1 MPDRYKGCRMRLLK
15 GSGAVVLSLF
25 FALVYLLPVN
35 SRLFWQPDET
45 RYAEI
50 SREMLQ
56 RGDWI
61 VPHLLGIRYF
71 EKPIAGYWFNNISQ
85 WIFGDTNFAVRFGSI
100 FSTALSAIL
109 IYWLATLLWRN
120 RATSL
125 LATLIYLSML
135 LVFGIGTYAVL
146 DPMISLWLTA
156 SMVCFYLTLRAETST
171 QKAGAYLLLGLACGM
186 GFMTKGFLALAIPV
200 ISVLPIVIQQK
211 RVKELLIFGPIAIV
225 SAVLLS
231 LPWALAIAQREPD
244 FWHYF
249 FWIEHIQR
257 FAEKD
262 AQHKAPFWYY
272 LPILCLG
279 VLPWLGL
286 LPGALLKGWR
296 ERVARPELFF
306 LLSWVLMPLLFF
318 SVAKGKLPT
327 YILPCMAPLSL
338 LMAAYATDCAN
349 NLRMRALKINGVIN
363 FLFGLAC
370 ALAVLVIDV
379 GLVSGLVAYG
389 PQEHQKVVLATVAFA
404 GWGLVGLITW
414 RNDARHWRWAAVCP
428 LLFVLLVGYL
438 IPQQVIDSKQPQNF
452 IKHNFSELNSS
463 RYVLADSVGVA
474 AGLAWQL
481 KRSDILMLS
490 DKGELTYGLNY
501 ADSKNQFVSGE
512 DFSQW
517 LARARQQGDVSL
529 VMQLSRDE
537 AIPANLPAA
546 DKVNLMNRLA
556 LLWYKKAP

>member
-1 MPDRYKGCRMRLLK
+1 MRLLK
-15 GSGAVVLSLF
+15 GSGAVLLSLF
-25 FALVYLLPVN
+25 FVLVYLLPVN
-35 SRLFWQPDET
+35 SRLLWQPDET

-109 IYWLATLLWRN
+109 VYLLATLLWRN
-120 RATSL
+120 RSTSV

-135 LVFGIGTYAVL
+135 LVFSIGTYAVL

-156 SMVCFYLTLRAETST
+156 SMVCFYLTLRAETSA
-171 QKAGAYLLLGLACGM
+171 QKVGAYLLLGLACGM

-225 SAVLLS
+225 SAVILS

-249 FWIEHIQR
+249 FWVEHIQR

-262 AQHKAPFWYY
+262 AQHKAPIWYY
-272 LPILCLG
+272 LPILFLG
-279 VLPWLGL
+279 VLPWVGL

-306 LLSWVLMPLLFF
+306 LLSWVVMPFLFF

-338 LMAAYATDCAN
+338 LMAAYATDCASN
-349 NLRMRALKINGVIN
+349 VRMRALKINGVIN
-363 FLFGLAC
+363 SAFGLIC
-370 ALAVLVIDV
+370 AAAVLIIGM

-389 PQEHQKVVLATVAFA
+389 PQEHLKVILAIIAFV
-404 GWGLVGLITW
+404 GWGGVGLAYW
-414 RNDARHWRWAAVCP
+414 RNNARHWRWAAACP
-428 LLFVLLVGYL
+428 LLFILLVGYL

-452 IKHNFSELNSS
+452 IQNNFSELNSS
-463 RYVLADSVGVA
+463 RYVLTDSVGVA
-474 AGLAWQL
+474 AGLAWEL

-490 DKGELTYGLNY
+490 EKGELTYGLNY
-501 ADSKNQFVSGE
+501 ADSKNQFVSGA

-517 LARARQQGDVSL
+517 LANARQQGDVSL
-529 VMQLSRDE
+529 VVQLSQDE
-537 AIPANLPAA
+537 AIPAYLPAA

-556 LLWYKKAP
+556 LLWYKKTQ

>member
-1 MPDRYKGCRMRLLK
+1 MKLLK
-15 GSGAVVLSLF
+15 GSGAALLALF
-25 FALVYLLPVN
+25 FALVYLLPIN
-35 SRLFWQPDET
+35 SRLLWQPDET

-56 RGDWI
+56 RGDWV

-100 FSTALSAIL
+100 FSTALSAVL
-109 IYWLATLLWRN
+109 VYWLATLLWRN
-120 RATSL
+120 RSTSF
-125 LATLIYLSML
+125 LAALIYLSML
-135 LVFGIGTYAVL
+135 LVFSIGSYAVL

-156 SMVCFYLTLRAETST
+156 SMVCFYLTLRAETT
-171 QKAGAYLLLGLACGM
+171 KQKIAAYLLLGLACGM
-186 GFMTKGFLALAIPV
+186 GFMTKGFLALAVPV

-211 RVKELLIFGPIAIV
+211 RVKDLIVFGPIAIV
-225 SAVLLS
+225 GAVILS

-249 FWIEHIQR
+249 FWVEHIQR

-262 AQHKAPFWYY
+262 AQHKAPIWYY

-306 LLSWVLMPLLFF
+306 LLSWVLMPLIFF

-349 NLRMRALKINGVIN
+349 KMHMRALKVNGAINLI
-363 FLFGLAC
+363 FGFIC
-370 ALAVLVIDV
+370 ALAILVIGMGWV
-379 GLVSGLVAYG
+379 GHLVAYG
-389 PQEHQKVVLATVAFA
+389 PQEHQKVILAVIAFA
-404 GWGLVGLITW
+404 GWGIVGFATM
-414 RNDARHWRWAAVCP
+414 RNNARHWRWAAACP
-428 LLFVLLVGYL
+428 LLFILLVGYL

-452 IKHNFSELNSS
+452 IQNNFNELSSS
-463 RYVLADSVGVA
+463 R
-474 AGLAWQL
+474 
-481 KRSDILMLS
+481 
-490 DKGELTYGLNY
+490 
-501 ADSKNQFVSGE
+501 
-512 DFSQW
+512 
-517 LARARQQGDVSL
+517 
-529 VMQLSRDE
+529 
-537 AIPANLPAA
+537 
-546 DKVNLMNRLA
+546 
-556 LLWYKKAP
+556 

>member
-1 MPDRYKGCRMRLLK
+1 MRLLK

-327 YILPCMAPLSL
+327 YILPCMAPLSM

-363 FLFGLAC
+363 FLFGLVC

-490 DKGELTYGLNY
+490 EKGELTYGLNY

-537 AIPANLPAA
+537 AIPAYLPAA

>member
-1 MPDRYKGCRMRLLK
+1 MRLLK

>member
-1 MPDRYKGCRMRLLK
+1 MRLLK

-349 NLRMRALKINGVIN
+349 NLRMRALKVNGVIN

-490 DKGELTYGLNY
+490 EKGELTYGLNY

-537 AIPANLPAA
+537 AIPAYLPAA

>member
-1 MPDRYKGCRMRLLK
+1 MSVLK
-15 GSGAVVLSLF
+15 RSGVVLLSLF
-25 FALVYLLPVN
+25 FVLVYLLPVN

-109 IYWLATLLWRN
+109 VYWLANLLWRN
-120 RATSL
+120 RSTSV

-135 LVFGIGTYAVL
+135 LVFSIGTYAVL

-156 SMVCFYLTLRAETST
+156 SMVCFYLTLRAKTSA
-171 QKAGAYLLLGLACGM
+171 QKVGAYLLLGLACAM
-186 GFMTKGFLALAIPV
+186 GFMTKGFLALTIPV

-211 RVKELLIFGPIAIV
+211 RVKELLIFGPLAIL

-249 FWIEHIQR
+249 FWVEHIQR
-257 FAEKD
+257 FAEQD
-262 AQHKAPFWYY
+262 AQHKAPIWYY

-296 ERVARPELFF
+296 ERVTRPELFF

-349 NLRMRALKINGVIN
+349 SLRMRVLKINGMIN
-363 FLFGLAC
+363 LVFGVVC
-370 ALAVLVIDV
+370 ALAVLVI
-379 GLVSGLVAYG
+379 GLGLASHLVAYG
-389 PQEHQKVVLATVAFA
+389 PQENLKVALGVLSFA
-404 GWGLVGLITW
+404 GWGLVGFITL
-414 RNDARHWRWAAVCP
+414 RHNARHWRWAAACP
-428 LLFVLLVGYL
+428 LVFILLVAYL
-438 IPQQVIDSKQPQNF
+438 IPQQVIDSKQPQSF
-452 IKHNFSELNSS
+452 IQNNIDELKSS
-463 RYVLADSVGVA
+463 RYVLTDSVGVA
-474 AGLAWQL
+474 AGLAWEL
-481 KRSDILMLS
+481 KRSDILMFNE
-490 DKGELTYGLNY
+490 KGELKYGLNY
-501 ADSKNQFVSGE
+501 ADSQDQFVSGE
-512 DFSQW
+512 EFSQW
-517 LARARQQGDVSL
+517 LAHARQQGDVSL
-529 VMQLSRDE
+529 VVQMSREDE
-537 AIPANLPAA
+537 VPANLPAA

-556 LLWYKKAP
+556 LLWYKKSQ

>member
-1 MPDRYKGCRMRLLK
+1 MRLLK
-15 GSGAVVLSLF
+15 GSGAALLALF
-25 FALVYLLPVN
+25 FALVYLLPIN
-35 SRLFWQPDET
+35 SRLLWQPDET

-56 RGDWI
+56 RGDWV

-100 FSTALSAIL
+100 FSTALSAVL
-109 IYWLATLLWRN
+109 VYWLATLLWRN
-120 RATSL
+120 RSTSF
-125 LATLIYLSML
+125 LAALIYLSML
-135 LVFGIGTYAVL
+135 LVFSIGSYAVL

-156 SMVCFYLTLRAETST
+156 SMVCFYLTLRAETAK

-186 GFMTKGFLALAIPV
+186 GFMTKGFLALAVPV

-211 RVKELLIFGPIAIV
+211 RVKELIVFGPIAIV
-225 SAVLLS
+225 GAVILS

-244 FWHYF
+244 FWRYF
-249 FWIEHIQR
+249 FWVEHIQR

-262 AQHKAPFWYY
+262 AQHKAPIWYY

-338 LMAAYATDCAN
+338 LMAAYATDCAEKM
-349 NLRMRALKINGVIN
+349 RMRALKINAAIN
-363 FLFGLAC
+363 LGFGLIC
-370 ALAVLVIDV
+370 AVAILII
-379 GLVSGLVAYG
+379 GMGLVAHLVAYE
-389 PQEHQKVVLATVAFA
+389 PHEHQKVVLATIAFA
-404 GWGLVGLITW
+404 GWGIVGFVTL
-414 RNDARHWRWAAVCP
+414 RNNARHWRWAAACP
-428 LLFVLLVGYL
+428 LLFIVLVGYL

-452 IKHNFSELNSS
+452 IRSNFVELNSS
-463 RYVLADSVGVA
+463 RYVATDSVGVA
-474 AGLAWQL
+474 AGLAWEL
-481 KRSDILMLS
+481 KRSDILMFS
-490 DKGELTYGLNY
+490 EKGELAYGLNY
-501 ADSKNQFVSGE
+501 ADSESHYINGRNFN
-512 DFSQW
+512 DW
-517 LARARQQGDVSL
+517 LAEARKLGDVSL
-529 VMQLSRDE
+529 VVQLSRDE
-537 AIPANLPAA
+537 KIPDTLPAA
-546 DKVNLMNRLA
+546 DKVNLMNRLV
-556 LLWYKKAP
+556 LLWYKKTP